1 MVKFQKF
8 SQPKKYMST
17 DAYIVIAILVMA
29 LYLFITE
36 KVSIDLTAILIAVV
50 LMLTGVVS
58 ISEGLSGFS
67 NQATI
72 TILALLILSAG
83 LEETGLLDR
92 LGIALSKLGSSSV
105 PLTLLVVMVPAAFFS
120 AFLNNTAVIV
130 IFLPIVITMASR
142 NNISPSLLL
151 MPLAFVSILGGMTT
165 LIGTSTNLLVNSVAR
180 QYDNEV
186 LTFFEFA
193 PYGITGI
200 VFCILFFTL
209 GGYKLI
215 PSRKKIKDYNQQFTT
230 DAYQAEIAVVNAEHL
245 NAMKLKEVFDRKE
258 IEILKLIRD
267 SRTLNPDQH
276 LENLQEGDRIIISA
290 DVKSLI
296 SLQEEDGLTLHTGIK
311 EGLEKDKESVIVET
325 VVSPSSSLAGNLF
338 NPSSFYRKYG
348 AYPLALRQPS
358 DVYFRTLGKRLFAI
372 NRLNIGDSILVEA
385 PPSFF
390 EKAEVKHDLI
400 QYRVVKS
407 KSYSSTKQMLAVAII
422 LLVITLAALNIVPI
436 AVGALGGVVLMAFA
450 KIFKPEKL
458 YEKIDWHVYFLLA
471 GIIPLGVAMQNSGLD
486 QQLATSVISLTDGLS
501 PFWVILTFF
510 ITTTIITNFISNNA
524 AALLMAPVVL
534 SLAGQTDIPGK
545 ALLLAVTFGAS
556 TCFISPLGYHTL
568 AIIYGPGKYRFSD
581 YLRAGL
587 PITIFIALIFSL
599 MLDYNFN
606 GDLALVRQWLKNF

>member
-1 MVKFQKF
+1 MT
-8 SQPKKYMST
+8 T
-17 DAYIVIAILVMA
+17 DAYIVIAILILA

-83 LEETGLLDR
+83 LEETGLLER
-92 LGIALSKLGSSSV
+92 LGVGLSKMASSNV
-105 PLTLLVVMVPAAFFS
+105 PLTLLIIMVPAAFFS

-130 IFLPIVITMASR
+130 IFLPIVVTMASR

-165 LIGTSTNLLVNSVAR
+165 LIGTSTNLLINSVAR
-180 QYDNEV
+180 QYDTEV
-186 LTFFEFA
+186 LSFFEFA

-200 VFCILFFTL
+200 VFCILFFVL
-209 GGYKLI
+209 GGYRLI
-215 PSRKKIKDYNQQFTT
+215 PSRKRVKDYNRQFTMDT
-230 DAYQAEIAVVNAEHL
+230 YQAEVVVADPDHINALDLKEL
-245 NAMKLKEVFDRKE
+245 FERKDIELIKLLRKRKTLDPAENIGKLKKDDR
-258 IEILKLIRD
+258 LII
-267 SRTLNPDQH
+267 TA
-276 LENLQEGDRIIISA
+276 G
-290 DVKSLI
+290 VKALI
-296 SLQEEDGLTLHTGIK
+296 SLQEDDGLTLHTGIK
-311 EGLEKDKESVIVET
+311 QGLEKDKDSVIAET
-325 VVSPSSSLAGNLF
+325 VVSPSSSLAGNIF

-348 AYPLALRQPS
+348 AYPLAIRQPS
-358 DVYFRTLGKRLFAI
+358 DVYFRTLGSRLFAI

-390 EKAEVKHDLI
+390 EKPEVKHDLI
-400 QYRVVKS
+400 QYRILKNRNRAVS
-407 KSYSSTKQMLAVAII
+407 KQILAVAII
-422 LLVITLAALNIVPI
+422 ALVIILAAFNIVPI
-436 AVGALGGVVLMAFA
+436 AVGALGGVVLMAFL
-450 KIFKPEKL
+450 KIFKTEKL

-486 QQLATSVISLTDGLS
+486 VKLASLVMDATEGLS

-510 ITTTIITNFISNNA
+510 LTTTLVTNFISNNA
-524 AALLMAPVVL
+524 SALLMAPVVL
-534 SLAGQTDIPGK
+534 SLAGQTEIAPK

-568 AIIYGPGKYRFSD
+568 AIIYGPGKYRFRD

-587 PITIFIALIFSL
+587 PITLIISVIFSL
-599 MLDYNFN
+599 MLDYNYN
-606 GDLALVRQWLKNF
+606 GEQAVLRSFFDGF